1 MTILPLLPTRGRLG
15 RERRTVAAMVA
26 LRCRDLHGT
35 GTPLCEGCRT
45 LAGYADHRLDRC
57 PYGDEKPTCVNCP
70 IHCYAKEERERMK
83 EVMRYSGPRMLL
95 RHPILAIRHMLDG
108 RKEAPPLKGRP
119 AAEAKGG
126 TKI

>member
-1 MTILPLLPTRGRLG
+1 MLPLLPTHGRLG

-35 GTPLCEGCRT
+35 DGELCTECRT
-45 LAGYADHRLDRC
+45 LGDYADYRLDRC

-70 IHCYAKEERERMK
+70 IHCYAKTERAQMK

-108 RKEAPPLKGRP
+108 RKEAPPLGTRTVR
-119 AAEAKGG
+119 ERKGG
-126 TKI
+126 PKG

>member
-1 MTILPLLPTRGRLG
+1 MLPLLPTHGRLG

-26 LRCRDLHGT
+26 LRCRDLHGAE
-35 GTPLCEGCRT
+35 GRLCVACRT
-45 LAGYADHRLDRC
+45 LGDYADYRLDRC

-70 IHCYAKEERERMK
+70 IHCYAATERGQMK

-95 RHPILAIRHMLDG
+95 RHPILAIRHMLEG

-119 AAEAKGG
+119 APEGKAGPKS
-126 TKI
+126 